1 VPVFLKIA
9 PDLDDAELEA
19 LAEVALAG
27 GVAAIVATNTTLAR
41 DGLKSPLAQE
51 AGGLSG
57 RPLCMRSTRV
67 LARLHAMTGGSL
79 PLVGVGGI
87 DSAETAY
94 AKIRAGATAVQL
106 YTALV
111 FGGLGLVARIARE
124 LDGLLARDGFASV
137 TEAVGTGR
145 E

>member
-1 VPVFLKIA
+1 
-9 PDLDDAELEA
+9 
-19 LAEVALAG
+19 
-27 GVAAIVATNTTLAR
+27 
-41 DGLKSPLAQE
+41 
-51 AGGLSG
+51 
-57 RPLCMRSTRV
+57 MRSTRV